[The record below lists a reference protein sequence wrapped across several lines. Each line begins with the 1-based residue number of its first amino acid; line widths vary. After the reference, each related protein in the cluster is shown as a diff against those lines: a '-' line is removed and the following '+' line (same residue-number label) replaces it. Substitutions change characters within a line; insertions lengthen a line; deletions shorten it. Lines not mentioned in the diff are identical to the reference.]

1 MTSILTADYFTD
13 IVNNREKVNNYFN
26 GNTAEYMNETDI
38 TVGGMTLAMGLFIPI
53 LIIMLVIYIWAIYV
67 LVKYWKQLPVW
78 AQIIGV
84 LGVIPGVPLSPIAT
98 LIVVYIGKSMKK
110 NLQRKILRIV
120 WEIKQ

>member
-1 MTSILTADYFTD
+1 
-13 IVNNREKVNNYFN
+13 
-26 GNTAEYMNETDI
+26 MNETDI
-38 TVGGMTLAMGLFIPI
+38 TVGGLTLTMGLFIPI

-98 LIVVYIGKSMKK
+98 LIVVYIGKNMKK
-110 NLQRKILRIV
+110 N
-120 WEIKQ
+120 